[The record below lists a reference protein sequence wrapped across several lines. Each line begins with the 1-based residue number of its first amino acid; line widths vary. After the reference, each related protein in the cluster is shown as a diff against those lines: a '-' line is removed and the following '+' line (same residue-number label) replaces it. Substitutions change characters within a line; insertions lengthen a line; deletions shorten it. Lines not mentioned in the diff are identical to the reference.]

1 MEPNY
6 KPSIVAVTWDGVS
19 PALSHIFQDVPPQ
32 FEILLF
38 DNTGRADKALFAH
51 LPITH
56 YISHKT
62 ECKGDIIEHIYYYFQ
77 NNNNHPPA
85 NYKYIG
91 IIDDDVYFS
100 VSDLNKLLFLANLE
114 ELDVFQASLT
124 HDGSNSHRELI
135 HKAGVI
141 IQETLWVEIMAPFY
155 DMEIFMAAGPYYQH
169 SISGQGIDV
178 YLIPTLQRILKKN
191 KTAVV
196 HAVQM
201 KHCRPIRTDFR
212 RFVNGK
218 DNLTE
223 INDIKNICYLLASE
237 HKELFDQAFYK
248 NVLDIEYTRKIP
260 FLRKVKRIK
269 PMLKNL
275 YSLIVDASYR

>member
-1 MEPNY
+1 
-6 KPSIVAVTWDGVS
+6 
-19 PALSHIFQDVPPQ
+19 
-32 FEILLF
+32 
-38 DNTGRADKALFAH
+38 
-51 LPITH
+51 
-56 YISHKT
+56 
-62 ECKGDIIEHIYYYFQ
+62 
-77 NNNNHPPA
+77 
-85 NYKYIG
+85 
-91 IIDDDVYFS
+91 
-100 VSDLNKLLFLANLE
+100 
-114 ELDVFQASLT
+114 
-124 HDGSNSHRELI
+124 
-135 HKAGVI
+135 
-141 IQETLWVEIMAPFY
+141 MAPFY

-223 INDIKNICYLLASE
+223 INDIKKICYQLANE
-237 HKELFDQAFYK
+237 HKELFDKVFYK
-248 NVLDIEYTRKIP
+248 NILNVNYTRNIP
-260 FLRKVKRIK
+260 FIKKLKRIK

-275 YSLIVDASYR
+275 YNLIVDASYR

>member
-38 DNTGRADKALFAH
+38 DNTGKADKALFAH
-51 LPITH
+51 LPIKH

-62 ECKGDIIEHIYYYFQ
+62 ECKGDIIEHIFYYFQ
-77 NNNNHPPA
+77 NNTNHPQA

-114 ELDVFQASLT
+114 ELDVFQASLS
-124 HDGSNSHRELI
+124 HDGVNSHRQLV

-201 KHCRPIRTDFR
+201 KHRRPFR
-212 RFVNGK
+212 PTLG
-218 DNLTE
+218 
-223 INDIKNICYLLASE
+223 
-237 HKELFDQAFYK
+237 
-248 NVLDIEYTRKIP
+248 VL
-260 FLRKVKRIK
+260 
-269 PMLKNL
+269 
-275 YSLIVDASYR
+275 